1 MDGKILSKNLK
12 SQITRIENAINER
25 EAMLKKLQTAAKE
38 RHETSDMGWWATLAG
53 APGGTA
59 LAVTEGEEARELEKV
74 ASTLEKQITLLE
86 VEKRVLLAKA

>member
-1 MDGKILSKNLK
+1 MSKL
-12 SQITRIENAINER
+12 EDAIKER

-38 RHETSDMGWWATLAG
+38 RHETADMGWWATLAG

-74 ASTLEKQITLLE
+74 ARTLEKQITLLE
-86 VEKRVLLAKA
+86 VEKRVLQAKA

>member
-1 MDGKILSKNLK
+1 MGENLK
-12 SQITRIENAINER
+12 SQINKIENAINER
-25 EAMLKKLQTAAKE
+25 EAMLKKLQAAAKE
-38 RHETSDMGWWATLAG
+38 RHETADMGWWATLAG

-86 VEKRVLLAKA
+86 VEKRVLQAKA

>member
-1 MDGKILSKNLK
+1 MNKDLK
-12 SQITRIENAINER
+12 SKITRIENAIKER
-25 EAMLKKLQTAAKE
+25 EAMLKKLQAAAKE
-38 RHETSDMGWWATLAG
+38 RHETADMGWWATLAG

-86 VEKRVLLAKA
+86 VEGRVLQAKADNH

>member
-1 MDGKILSKNLK
+1 MK
-12 SQITRIENAINER
+12 SQITKIEKAINER
-25 EAMLKKLQTAAKE
+25 EVMLKKLQTAAKE
-38 RHETSDMGWWATLAG
+38 RQQTSDMGWWATLAG

-86 VEKRVLLAKA
+86 VEKRVLLTKA

>member
-1 MDGKILSKNLK
+1 MSENLK
-12 SQITRIENAINER
+12 SKVSKVEDAIKER

-38 RHETSDMGWWATLAG
+38 RHETADMGWWVTLAG

-59 LAVTEGEEARELEKV
+59 VAVTEGGEARQLEEV

-86 VEKRVLLAKA
+86 VERRVLQAKADDH

>member
-1 MDGKILSKNLK
+1 MSENLK
-12 SQITRIENAINER
+12 SQITKIENAINER

-38 RHETSDMGWWATLAG
+38 RHETSDMGWWLTLAG
-53 APGGTA
+53 AQGGTA
-59 LAVTEGEEARELEKV
+59 VTVTEGGEARQLEEV